1 LRLRAETKIANIT
14 TATALPADLTQAIE
28 IPQNGTLSRTVYS
41 DEQIKVILFGF
52 DAGQEL
58 SEHTSAMPAIIQIVR
73 GEARLTLGADTLE
86 AGAGAWV
93 HMPARLPHSVF
104 ARTPTVMLLTMLR
117 GGRD

>member
-1 LRLRAETKIANIT
+1 MTNTTI
-14 TATALPADLTQAIE
+14 TATQFADLTQEVE

-41 DEQIKVILFGF
+41 DEQIKVVLFGF

-73 GEARLTLGADTLE
+73 GEARLTLGAETLE

>member
-1 LRLRAETKIANIT
+1 MTNTTIA
-14 TATALPADLTQAIE
+14 ATQIADLTQEVE

-41 DEQIKVILFGF
+41 DQQIKVVLFGF

-58 SEHTSAMPAIIQIVR
+58 SEHTAAMPAVIQILR

-93 HMPARLPHSVF
+93 HMPTRLPHSVF
-104 ARTPTVMLLTMLR
+104 ARTPMLMLLTMLR
-117 GGRD
+117 GAKSSDWGGEG